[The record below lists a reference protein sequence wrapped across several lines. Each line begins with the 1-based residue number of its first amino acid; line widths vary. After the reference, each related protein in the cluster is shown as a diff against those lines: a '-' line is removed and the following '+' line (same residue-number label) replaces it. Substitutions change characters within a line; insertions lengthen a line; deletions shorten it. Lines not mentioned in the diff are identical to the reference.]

1 MHGDISLH
9 VTILEVF
16 FRTFSEFQSSQNWKL

>member
-9 VTILEVF
+9 VMILAVF
-16 FRTFSEFQSSQNWKL
+16 SRTFSEFQSSQNWKL